1 VTALPL
7 DIAMLRAAFPGWLIV
22 ADGEAW
28 RATREQADAATA
40 HFDRFAAFGQP
51 ELTAHTP
58 GELAVRLAALEY
70 SLGMTPTS

>member
-7 DIAMLRAAFPGWLIV
+7 DITMLRTAFPDWLII
-22 ADGEAW
+22 AYGEAW
-28 RATREQADAATA
+28 RATRQQTGAAA
-40 HFDRFAAFGQP
+40 ARFGRFAAVGQP
-51 ELTAHTP
+51 ELTAHTF

>member
-7 DIAMLRAAFPGWLIV
+7 DITMLRAAFPGWLIV
-22 ADGEAW
+22 AYGEAW
-28 RATREQADAATA
+28 RATKQQAGAATG
-40 HFDRFAAFGQP
+40 HFDRFAAVGQP

-70 SLGMTPTS
+70 SLGITLTT